1 MRKEINVGEW
11 ERWASAVGGG
21 ALLALALR
29 RGYHH
34 SSVGVGLLLVAGH
47 ALYRGMTG
55 HDRVFHALGIDS
67 RGWL

>member
-11 ERWASAVGGG
+11 ERWASAAGGG
-21 ALLALALR
+21 ALLVLALR
-29 RGYHH
+29 RDYHR
-34 SSVGVGLLLVAGH
+34 SPVGIGLLLVVGH
-47 ALYRGMTG
+47 ALYRGITG

>member
-29 RGYHH
+29 RGYHR
-34 SSVGVGLLLVAGH
+34 SSVGV
-47 ALYRGMTG
+47 
-55 HDRVFHALGIDS
+55 
-67 RGWL
+67 